1 MAALDF
7 IWSSGYQ
14 AIYADGMLCDQWN
27 VTGTVTYNNVPF
39 MMIGA
44 EPNNTIS
51 PEQFFTG
58 NLDEIKFYNRVLDNA
73 SIFDLYF
80 EPTRNLYAY
89 YPLSFNSAND
99 LSGNFRNGNIPNTAN
114 LNSDGGRDNR
124 TDHGLFFN
132 GGSND
137 FVSLPNGFDNFTN
150 GLTITGWSFPTDLTL
165 SSQRNWARIVDFGNG
180 ASSSNIIFAKWQT
193 HQGSLSQL
201 SDGWINKDDLE
212 QLDYFS
218 SGRWNFEALT
228 QVGGNSGIPTRT
240 RLFRN
245 DRRPL
250 KAMSCTF
257 RSKQNSNYI
266 ESNWTSDSPQGSH
279 DDIRIYQRTL
289 QDEEV
294 YAIYPR
300 LIPCPQSRKPR
311 SYKCQ

>member
-1 MAALDF
+1 M
-7 IWSSGYQ
+7 
-14 AIYADGMLCDQWN
+14 
-27 VTGTVTYNNVPF
+27 
-39 MMIGA
+39 
-44 EPNNTIS
+44 
-51 PEQFFTG
+51 
-58 NLDEIKFYNRVLDNA
+58 DNA

-180 ASSSNIIFAKWQT
+180 ASSSNIIFAKWANTSGIAYHNYQT
-193 HQGSLSQL
+193 GGSTR
-201 SDGWINKDDLE
+201 DELE

-245 DRRPL
+245 DRMTLEGNVNVPSVVNR
-250 KAMSCTF
+250 T
-257 RSKQNSNYI
+257 QNYI
-266 ESNWTSDSPQGSH
+266 GKSNWTSDSPWQGSH

-289 QDEEV
+289 QDDEV
-294 YAIYPR
+294 IAIYSTVDTHAPNPGNQGVVMVTNPGTITPILNWDVAEDDYTR
-300 LIPCPQSRKPR
+300 NTNLEYLVVRNETLNRIHNEANFKKWIDSKLY
-311 SYKCQ
+311 S